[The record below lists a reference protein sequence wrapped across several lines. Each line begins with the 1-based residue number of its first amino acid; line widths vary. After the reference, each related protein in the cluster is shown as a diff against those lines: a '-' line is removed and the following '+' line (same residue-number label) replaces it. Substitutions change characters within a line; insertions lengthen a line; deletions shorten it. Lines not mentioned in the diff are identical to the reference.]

1 MSPIAQYAA
10 QFGPVP
16 RWLALAALVAAGAA
30 AGGWIV
36 AQVKNSELAELRTEQ
51 TERVTKA
58 ERLARERLQAA
69 QARGDELTVRLA
81 AANESAATLQKEL
94 DDALSKVTTGR
105 PCLGGAA
112 LRVLDRAP
120 GIAAPRMP
128 APARVAPAAD
138 AAHPAAPAAQ
148 PAARDEGDAATDT
161 DVARWALHAAG
172 EYGECTRRLGA
183 LIDWH
188 DER

>member
-1 MSPIAQYAA
+1 MSPIA

-16 RWLALAALVAAGAA
+16 RWLALAALVVAGAA

-36 AQVKNSELAELRTEQ
+36 AQVKNGELAALRIEQ
-51 TERVTKA
+51 AERVTRA

-120 GIAAPRMP
+120 GIAPAGLP
-128 APARVAPAAD
+128 APAGVPAGAN

-148 PAARDEGDAATDT
+148 PAGDEGAAATDT

-172 EYGECTRRLGA
+172 EYGECVRRLGA